1 MVHKVLVIDDEAV
14 LVETIAYNLEH
25 AGYQVVT
32 AVDGVSGLT
41 ALSREMP
48 DLIILDL
55 MLPEMDGLDFCRQ
68 VRRGKNTATIPIMML
83 TTRDL
88 GCFLLPDLRQPEQ
101 WRNVWPVYV
110 NRSL

>member
-1 MVHKVLVIDDEAV
+1 V

-83 TTRDL
+83 TTRGEEIDKDV
-88 GCFLLPDLRQPEQ
+88 FWSQAHFITT
-101 WRNVWPVYV
+101 
-110 NRSL
+110 SLYYK